1 MKTKSG
7 VRNRGSLVTRSASHI
22 PAATHADIER
32 LRKAMRSSI
41 DTSEIPERTT
51 ARGGSPVPSPETGGI
66 RDTVLAEIGRQGLSR
81 YRLWKAARAHSKT
94 LPESAVYEFL
104 RGERNIG
111 LAYLDAILAALGL
124 EVRPAKRWRRRRTA
138 GTRARE
144 GKTPPVLGLPDRH
157 A

>member
-1 MKTKSG
+1 MKTKS
-7 VRNRGSLVTRSASHI
+7 RARSRGMVTRAASEL
-22 PAATHADIER
+22 PAATNADLER
-32 LRKAMRSSI
+32 LQEAMESPI

-51 ARGGSPVPSPETGGI
+51 ARGSSPVPSPETGGI

-81 YRLWKAARAHSKT
+81 YRLWKVARAHSKT

-124 EVRPAKRWRRRRTA
+124 EVRPAKRWRRGRAA
-138 GTRARE
+138 GSRPRD
-144 GKTPPVLGLPDRH
+144 GNTPPLLGLPDRH